1 MQQQQHAAA
10 ACQKQQQALQQ
21 QQQQQGVAVDVEQ
34 CAFVDFSGVGIS
46 DIIVTAMDFSGATVR
61 STSSYQGLVPS

>member
-46 DIIVTAMDFSGATVR
+46 DIVTAMDFSGATVR
-61 STSSYQGLVPS
+61 STSSYQGVPS

>member
-21 QQQQQGVAVDVEQ
+21 QQQQQQGVAVDVEQ
-34 CAFVDFSGVGIS
+34 CVFVDFSGVGIS
-46 DIIVTAMDFSGATVR
+46 DIVTAMDFSGATVR
-61 STSSYQGLVPS
+61 STSSYQGVP